1 MSMVT
6 GQYVMSILSV
16 YYVSV
21 VIAAWEFG
29 QYDRCVWS
37 VRHVSVDSMPCEY
50 GHCHECCQYII

>member
-37 VRHVSVDSMPCEY
+37 VWHVSVVIVACEC
-50 GHCHECCQYII
+50 GQYAL